1 MSSPEPSKKQV
12 RILVVDDEAR
22 VRKDMVSILKKRGYA
37 VLAPE
42 GIGPALVRKT
52 REAARSFR
60 PHVAIVDLSLDGM
73 PANRKGLSLLEELK
87 SARCILYS
95 GNLSIKLAREIQEKY
110 PGVTWVEKDDKI
122 QTLLAL
128 VAKKAGEVSTSE
140 RPQLITKP
148 ADWSENTLIT
158 LLGRESS
165 APPDLPDDIL
175 AQLFP
180 ESSRIEL
187 ESLDQSIVTLQ
198 SVSRGRSA
206 VTKAYHDGKFEPQLV
221 KIAPFDAI
229 EREAANYR
237 RHIEGNLG
245 GRFNAQLV
253 RDVLFW
259 DLGGVL
265 YNFLDQAGTPLVT
278 FHEHYD
284 KTQEPAAILAPLRH
298 FYLGTWRNFYD
309 RPSPAPDEE
318 RLGDY
323 YNRVFKLGEHMP
335 GFPEQGEQIS
345 IQGVRA
351 PLLNPVQWLGR
362 HMQQS
367 AIVPYRLAVTHGDLH
382 SDNLFVDGQHAW
394 VIDFERTGPGHILR
408 DFIEMEV
415 DLFTR
420 LGPGSGGPEVNM
432 DLLVAGLML
441 VGQVN
446 FELDP
451 EMCKHITHHSI
462 SKVLE
467 VIREHRRICAEV
479 VHPTDV
485 REYLWGLLF
494 DLVYLVTHILHDPA
508 QRERALLL
516 GGLVC
521 ERLKRGNRWSG
532 PELLKEYL
540 SPPTVQAA
548 AAVPAKAG
556 QKTVF
561 ISYSHLDG
569 RWLRKVQTNLEVL
582 NYLGIKFTPWED
594 TKIKSG
600 TKWRAEI
607 EKALAASQVAILL
620 VSTDFMASKFIQEDE
635 LPPLLKSAEAGGT
648 TILPLILKPC
658 LFAKH
663 PKLSAYQAVNDP
675 ARPLSR
681 LTQPEQ
687 DEILVKL
694 AERVRELL
702 S

>member
-1 MSSPEPSKKQV
+1 
-12 RILVVDDEAR
+12 
-22 VRKDMVSILKKRGYA
+22 
-37 VLAPE
+37 
-42 GIGPALVRKT
+42 
-52 REAARSFR
+52 
-60 PHVAIVDLSLDGM
+60 
-73 PANRKGLSLLEELK
+73 
-87 SARCILYS
+87 
-95 GNLSIKLAREIQEKY
+95 
-110 PGVTWVEKDDKI
+110 
-122 QTLLAL
+122 
-128 VAKKAGEVSTSE
+128 
-140 RPQLITKP
+140 
-148 ADWSENTLIT
+148 
-158 LLGRESS
+158 
-165 APPDLPDDIL
+165 
-175 AQLFP
+175 
-180 ESSRIEL
+180 
-187 ESLDQSIVTLQ
+187 
-198 SVSRGRSA
+198 
-206 VTKAYHDGKFEPQLV
+206 
-221 KIAPFDAI
+221 
-229 EREAANYR
+229 
-237 RHIEGNLG
+237 
-245 GRFNAQLV
+245 
-253 RDVLFW
+253 
-259 DLGGVL
+259 
-265 YNFLDQAGTPLVT
+265 
-278 FHEHYD
+278 
-284 KTQEPAAILAPLRH
+284 
-298 FYLGTWRNFYD
+298 
-309 RPSPAPDEE
+309 
-318 RLGDY
+318 
-323 YNRVFKLGEHMP
+323 
-335 GFPEQGEQIS
+335 
-345 IQGVRA
+345 
-351 PLLNPVQWLGR
+351 
-362 HMQQS
+362 
-367 AIVPYRLAVTHGDLH
+367 
-382 SDNLFVDGQHAW
+382 

-420 LGPGSGGPEVNM
+420 LGPGSGGPEINM
-432 DLLVAGLML
+432 DLLVAGLIL
-441 VGQVN
+441 VGQVD

-451 EMCKHITHHSI
+451 GMCRHITQPSI
-462 SKVLE
+462 IKVLD
-467 VIREHRRICAEV
+467 VIRGHRKICAEV

-521 ERLKRGNRWSG
+521 ERLKRGNKWSG

-540 SPPTVQAA
+540 AYTTDQAA
-548 AAVPAKAG
+548 AAISAKAG

-675 ARPLSR
+675 TRPLSR

-687 DEILVKL
+687 DEILVRL

-702 S
+702 G